1 MHRSSALWGYT
12 TSFRLPNKS
21 PSPALL
27 VLIALL
33 IGSIVR
39 QVAAAASWGHGSF
52 EMTEWLINYSGGFV
66 RRGLPGTL
74 IGILS
79 ETTGLRA
86 NLIVIITSIACY
98 LTLAAWLLRRATAY
112 CPPALILSCVV
123 MGIPAYQDSLVRKD
137 CLGLL
142 FLLACVSLGGWRGPK
157 LLVIGGLNLI
167 AAAALLCHETFAFYG
182 LAAYVFLRDPSGR
195 EPWLA
200 QVVGRAA
207 SLIPAGLCFLL
218 TVIYHGTPA
227 QAVAVNN
234 SWIPLW
240 DAINPANSGH
250 SEPAATIAAL
260 AWTTTEGLSLSLH
273 MLTSGFYQPLA
284 WAVVFLISFLLLVLF
299 AGRGSGQAPGETMQV
314 RIRFVAILLCQLAF
328 ISPLFLLGVDYGR
341 WLFFWVVSSMILHV
355 AGRRAPAFAEVG
367 VGWLFTRPRIAWL
380 LRRFP
385 AREWYLLVFGVP
397 VCWNL
402 RNFLAASP
410 AGRHLEIILSWL

>member
-1 MHRSSALWGYT
+1 
-12 TSFRLPNKS
+12 
-21 PSPALL
+21 
-27 VLIALL
+27 
-33 IGSIVR
+33 
-39 QVAAAASWGHGSF
+39 
-52 EMTEWLINYSGGFV
+52 MTEWLINYSGGFV

-74 IGILS
+74 VGMLA
-79 ETTGLRA
+79 EATGLRA
-86 NLIVIITSIACY
+86 NLIVIIASLACY
-98 LTLAAWLLRRATAY
+98 LTLAVWLLRCATASF
-112 CPPALILSCVV
+112 PPALILSCVV

-157 LLVIGGLNLI
+157 LHVIGGLNLI
-167 AAAALLCHETFAFYG
+167 AAAAILSHETFAFYG

-200 QVVGRAA
+200 QVAGRAA
-207 SLIPAGLCFLL
+207 TLIPAGLCFLL
-218 TVIYHGTPA
+218 TVIHHGTPA
-227 QAVAVNN
+227 HAVAVNS

-240 DAINPANSGH
+240 DAIDPANPGH
-250 SEPAATIAAL
+250 SEPAAAIAAL
-260 AWTTTEGLSLSLH
+260 GWTTAEGLSLSLH

-284 WAVVFLISFLLLVLF
+284 WAMVFLVSFLLLVLF
-299 AGRGSGQAPGETMQV
+299 AGRGSDQTARETMQV

-341 WLFFWVVSSMILHV
+341 WLFLWVVSSMILHV
-355 AGRRAPAFAEVG
+355 AGRRAPAFAEAG
-367 VGWLFTRPRIAWL
+367 LGWLFTRPRIAGL
-380 LRRFP
+380 MERFQ

-402 RNFLAASP
+402 RNFLTASP

>member
-1 MHRSSALWGYT
+1 M
-12 TSFRLPNKS
+12 PNKS

-74 IGILS
+74 VGMLAES
-79 ETTGLRA
+79 TGLRA
-86 NLIVIITSIACY
+86 NLIVIIASLACY
-98 LTLAAWLLRRATAY
+98 LALAVWLLRHTTAY
-112 CPPALILSCVV
+112 FPAALILSCVV
-123 MGIPAYQDSLVRKD
+123 MGIPAYQDSIVRKD

-167 AAAALLCHETFAFYG
+167 AAAAILSHETFAFYG
-182 LAAYVFLRDPSGR
+182 LAAYLFLRDTSGR
-195 EPWLA
+195 ETWLP
-200 QVVGRAA
+200 QVAGRAA
-207 SLIPAGLCFLL
+207 TLIPAGLCFLL
-218 TVIYHGTPA
+218 TVIHHGSPA
-227 QAVAVNN
+227 HAVAVND
-234 SWIPLW
+234 SWRPLW
-240 DAINPANSGH
+240 DAIDPANPGH
-250 SEPAATIAAL
+250 SEPAAAIAAL
-260 AWTTTEGLSLSLH
+260 GWTTAEGLSLSLF
-273 MLTSGFYQPLA
+273 MLTSGFYQPFA
-284 WAVVFLISFLLLVLF
+284 WAMVFLVSFLLLVLF
-299 AGRGSGQAPGETMQV
+299 AGRGSDQRSQEQI

-328 ISPLFLLGVDYGR
+328 ISPLFILGVDYGR
-341 WLFFWVVSSMILHV
+341 WLFLWVVSSMILHT
-355 AGRRAPAFAEVG
+355 AGRRAPDFAEAIVAG
-367 VGWLFTRPRIAWL
+367 FFTRPRIAGL
-380 LRRFP
+380 MDRIP
-385 AREWYLLVFGVP
+385 AKEWYLLVFGVP